1 MVAHVKTIAF
11 KGVDA
16 LPIDVQV
23 HLAPGQNA
31 FTVVGL
37 PDKSV
42 AESRERVRAALSAV
56 GLALPYDRITIN
68 LSPADLPK
76 EGSHYD
82 VPIALGL
89 LVAMQVL
96 PQEDVA
102 DFYVMGELGLDG
114 ACIGVPG
121 ALPAAMAALE
131 VGFGLI
137 CPAECGSEA
146 AWSGLAAPDRP
157 GIVAAN
163 NLLDI
168 INHLRGTKQLMPPRV
183 ERDALSQPYPD
194 MADVR
199 GQPQARLALEVAAAG
214 GHNLLMSG
222 PPGAGKSMLAARLP
236 GLLPELQPSDRLEIS
251 VIESLSSPRGGVRLA
266 AQRPFRAPHHSASM
280 AALIGGGRH
289 AKPGEISLA
298 HCGVLFLDELP
309 EFSRQTLD
317 ALRQPIET
325 GRVEV
330 ARAEAHI
337 AYHARFQLIAA
348 MNPCRCGHADDADL
362 ACHRLPLCRQ
372 EYLAKISGPLFDRF
386 DIRIDVPPVA
396 LSSMIADEKGEPS
409 SAIAARVA
417 EAQAYQLARQECLN
431 ARLDGDRLRAMA
443 SPDAA
448 GQKLLDAI
456 IDDGR
461 MTARGYN
468 RVLRVARS
476 LADLQSRAQ
485 PDASD
490 IATALLWRGVRSP

>member
-1 MVAHVKTIAF
+1 MVAHIKTIAF
-11 KGVDA
+11 QGVEA
-16 LPIDVQV
+16 QPIDVQV

-37 PDKSV
+37 PDESV
-42 AESRERVRAALSAV
+42 AESRERVRAALSAM

-82 VPIALGL
+82 LPIALGL
-89 LVAMQVL
+89 LVAMGVL
-96 PQEDVA
+96 PQDHVS

-131 VGFGLI
+131 VGLGLI
-137 CPAECGSEA
+137 CPEQCGPEA
-146 AWSGLAAPDRP
+146 AWSGLAAPDKP
-157 GIVAAN
+157 GILAAGH
-163 NLLDI
+163 LLDVL
-168 INHLRGTKQLMPPRV
+168 NHLRGTQLLHPPQIDRQTRAA
-183 ERDALSQPYPD
+183 EHPD

-199 GQPQARLALEVAAAG
+199 GQPQARLALEVAASG
-214 GHNLLMSG
+214 GHNLLMNG
-222 PPGAGKSMLAARLP
+222 PPGAGKFMLAARLP
-236 GLLPELQPSDRLEIS
+236 GLLPELQSRERLEVS
-251 VIESLSSPRGGVRLA
+251 VIESLSSPRGGIRLA
-266 AQRPFRAPHHSASM
+266 DQRPFRAPHHSASM
-280 AALIGGGRH
+280 AALIGGGRQ

-309 EFSRQTLD
+309 EFSRQALD

-330 ARAEAHI
+330 ARAEAHV
-337 AYHARFQLIAA
+337 AYNANFQLVAA
-348 MNPCRCGHADDADL
+348 MNPCRCGHADDPDL

-372 EYLAKISGPLFDRF
+372 EYLSKLSGPLFDRF

-396 LSSMIADEKGEPS
+396 LSSMMADEKGEPS
-409 SAIAARVA
+409 AAIVERVTR
-417 EAQAYQLARQECLN
+417 AQKRQYERQDGLN
-431 ARLDGDRLRAMA
+431 VRLDGDRLRELA

-456 IDDGR
+456 IEDGR
-461 MTARGYN
+461 MTARGFN
-468 RVLRVARS
+468 RVLRVART
-476 LADLQSRAQ
+476 LADLQARETVGA
-485 PDASD
+485 AD
-490 IATALLWRGVRSP
+490 IATALTWRGVSLS